1 MTLHTL
7 KETNGIFLPED
18 VVEGFASM
26 IWTERF
32 SAFGDFEVLTPST
45 AANRALLAEDTWLG
59 YSESDRIMRVRNI
72 EDYVDDEGRS
82 MLKVTGPSIEK
93 PALSERPVRRPP
105 ADGAPLSGDW
115 EITGYPGDV
124 ARTVFDTI
132 CRNNTLYP
140 VDNIPGLVPG
150 NFYPA
155 DTIPE
160 TDEDITVAIKVGNV
174 YDTIKSIVDPF
185 ELGFR
190 LIKHPTTGALYFNVY
205 SGNNRT
211 SSQSAVEPVV
221 FSPELDNLS
230 NPTQFSS
237 NEDYRNVAYVFSSFG
252 SAIVQIGDVTEA
264 IVGFDRRI
272 MYVEVTEEPE
282 FTGTAIEI
290 ATQAQA
296 YLVQKGREAL
306 VAQRKLLAFDGEI
319 SQNGKYKYNRDYL
332 LGDLVQLQNKDKITK
347 FMRVTEQIFVE
358 DAEGKRS
365 YPTLSDVL
373 LITPG
378 TWMSWDYGM
387 EWAIAPDTLFWQN
400 ASG

>member
-7 KETNGIFLPED
+7 NESFLPEV
-18 VVEGFASM
+18 VVEGYASL

-32 SAFGDFEVLTPST
+32 SAFGDFEVITPST
-45 AANRALLAEDTWLG
+45 AANRSLLAEDTWLG
-59 YSESDRIMRVRNI
+59 YSESDRVMRVRNV
-72 EDYVDDEGRS
+72 EDYVDEEGRS
-82 MLKVTGPSIEK
+82 MLKVTGPSLEK
-93 PALSERPVRRPP
+93 IALAERSVRTPP
-105 ADGAPLSGDW
+105 TNGGAVAEL
-115 EITGYPGDV
+115 ELTGTPGAL
-124 ARTVFDTI
+124 ARSMFDQA
-132 CRNNTLYP
+132 CRNNTVRP
-140 VDNIPGLVPG
+140 QDNIPGLVAG

-160 TDEDITVAIKVGNV
+160 IDDLVTVQIKFGSV
-174 YDTIKSIVDPF
+174 YDTVKSLVDPY

-230 NPTQFSS
+230 KPTQFSS

-252 SAIVQIGDVTEA
+252 SATVQAGDVSESIT
-264 IVGFDRRI
+264 GWNRRV

-282 FTGTAIEI
+282 FTGTPLEI

-296 YLVQKGREAL
+296 YLVQRGREAL
-306 VAQRKLLAFDGEI
+306 AAQRKLLAFDGEI
-319 SQNGKYKYNRDYL
+319 SQNGKYKYNRDYI
-332 LGDLVQLQNKDKITK
+332 LGDLVQLQNKDKVTK

-378 TWMSWDYGM
+378 TWLAWDYGM
-387 EWAIAPDTLFWQN
+387 EWAIAPETLFWQN

>member
-7 KETNGIFLPED
+7 NDSFLPED
-18 VVEGFASM
+18 VVEGYASM

-32 SAFGDFEVLTPST
+32 SAFGDFEVITPST

-59 YSESDRIMRVRNI
+59 YSDSDRVMRVRNV
-72 EDYVDDEGRS
+72 EDYVDEEGRS
-82 MLKVTGPSIEK
+82 MLKVTGPSLEK
-93 PALSERPVRRPP
+93 IVLAERSVRMPP
-105 ADGAPLSGDW
+105 INGGALSGDW
-115 EITGYPGDV
+115 ELTGLPGNI
-124 ARTVFDTI
+124 ARTIFDTT
-132 CRNNTLYP
+132 CRNNTLIP
-140 VDNIPGLVPG
+140 ADNIPGLVSG

-160 TDEDITVAIKVGNV
+160 IDEQVTVSIKNGKVYDAIKSV
-174 YDTIKSIVDPF
+174 VDPY

-190 LIKHPTTGALYFNVY
+190 LIKHPQTGALYFNVY

-230 NPTQFSS
+230 KPTQFSS
-237 NEDYRNVAYVFSSFG
+237 SEDYRNVCYVFSSFG
-252 SAIVQIGDVTEA
+252 SAVVQAGDVTEA
-264 IVGFDRRI
+264 ITGFNRRVMQLEI
-272 MYVEVTEEPE
+272 TEEPE
-282 FTGTAIEI
+282 FTGTPLEI

-306 VAQRKLLAFDGEI
+306 ASQRKLLAFDGEI
-319 SQNGKYKYNRDYL
+319 SQNGKYKYNRDYI

-378 TWMSWDYGM
+378 TWIAWDYGM
-387 EWAIAPDTLFWQN
+387 EWAISPNTLFWQN

>member
-7 KETNGIFLPED
+7 NEAFLPEL
-18 VVEGFASM
+18 VVEGFASL

-32 SAFGDFEVLTPST
+32 SAFGDFEVVTPST
-45 AANRALLAEDTWLG
+45 AANRALLREDTWLG
-59 YSESDRIMRVRNI
+59 YSESDRIMRVRNV
-72 EDYVDDEGRS
+72 EDFVDQEGRS
-82 MLKVTGPSIEK
+82 MLKVTGPSLEK
-93 PALSERPVRRPP
+93 IALGERPVRRPP
-105 ADGAPLSGDW
+105 VGGGALSGDW
-115 EITGYPGDV
+115 ELTGTPGDI
-124 ARTVFDTI
+124 ARLVFDTI
-132 CRNNTLYP
+132 CRNNTVYP
-140 VDNIPGLVPG
+140 VDNIPGLVAG
-150 NFYPA
+150 NFYPT

-160 TDEDITVAIKVGNV
+160 IADPVTVQIKLSSVYDAIKGV
-174 YDTIKSIVDPF
+174 VDPY

-190 LIKHPTTGALYFNVY
+190 LIKHPQTGALYFNVY

-211 SSQSAVEPVV
+211 SSQSAVDPVV

-230 NPTQFSS
+230 NTTQFSS

-252 SAIVQIGDVTEA
+252 SAIVQAGDVTET
-264 IVGFDRRI
+264 ITGFNRRV

-282 FTGTAIEI
+282 FTGTPLEI

-306 VAQRKLLAFDGEI
+306 AAQRKLLAFDGEI
-319 SQNGKYKYNRDYL
+319 SQNGKYKYNRDYI

-378 TWMSWDYGM
+378 TWMAWDYGM
-387 EWAIAPDTLFWQN
+387 EWAISPDTLFWQN